1 MWAHDSEE
9 TDIPPRAIPG
19 GRAAGLTAMILSSV
33 LFSVMS
39 LLIRLA
45 AGADAFQTSFTR
57 FAVGAAVVASL
68 AITGRIRLQFSN
80 IPLLLLR
87 GVLGAIGV
95 YGYFLS
101 IDALGIARGS
111 VISYAYPL
119 FAAAGGAI
127 FLKERVRPVGW
138 AALAAAVIGLVLMR
152 WDAMRAGAGAGGS
165 TTIPYAIA
173 VVGALAAGLAIVCV
187 RRLTTTDSPPVIFLA
202 QCLAG
207 FWLTLVPAA
216 SRPAPGGLLI
226 ALLLLAIGLSAAGAQ
241 LLMAWSFVR
250 VDVATGSLLAMIT
263 PVINVAI
270 GVAAFGES
278 FGPVEAAGA
287 AVVLI
292 ACTVLVLRPHPTA
305 LEAS

>member
-1 MWAHDSEE
+1 MWAHESKE
-9 TDIPPRAIPG
+9 TDIPSQAFRG
-19 GRAAGLTAMILSSV
+19 GRAAGLVAMILSSV
-33 LFSVMS
+33 LFSAMS

-45 AGADAFQTSFTR
+45 AGADAFQTSFMR

-68 AITGRIRLQFSN
+68 ALTGRIRLVFTN
-80 IPLLLLR
+80 VPLLVLR
-87 GVLGAIGV
+87 GALGAIGV

-119 FAAAGGAI
+119 FAAAGGAL
-127 FLKERVRPVGW
+127 FLKERVRPLGW
-138 AALAAAVIGLVLMR
+138 VALAAAVVGLVLMR
-152 WDAMRAGAGAGGS
+152 WDAMRAGAGAGES
-165 TTIPYAIA
+165 TTIPYVIAI
-173 VVGALAAGLAIVCV
+173 VGAVAAGLAIVCV
-187 RRLTTTDSPPVIFLA
+187 RKLTTTESPPTIFLA

-216 SRPAPGGLLI
+216 SRPAPGGLVI

-250 VDVATGSLLAMIT
+250 VDVATGSLLGMIT

-287 AVVLI
+287 AVVLV
-292 ACTVLVLRPHPTA
+292 ACTVLVLRPHPA
-305 LEAS
+305 AVGGS